1 MSNDEIENKSILK
14 KKDLKKRLELN
25 QVNFQNL

>member
-1 MSNDEIENKSILK
+1 MSNDEIENKSIFK

>member
-14 KKDLKKRLELN
+14 KKSKRLELN
-25 QVNFQNL
+25 QANFQNL